1 MDVVARLRTLAVSP
15 DALLLPAAS
24 DDDIASLTRRFPVP
38 VPTELVRLL
47 AVTTGSRRAGSLLDL
62 DLTGSS
68 HDVEASE
75 LLPAGHPV
83 ASDGA
88 GNFWLLDL
96 TPDTTESAPV
106 FFLSHDPPVLLY
118 QWPDLAA
125 FVDALLDDSGAVA
138 DRAHEQALQVYGSRP
153 GALSYE
159 SAATRGDQALR
170 DLAHRLGDGWT
181 YVDLRQRTEGDG
193 LVWGRYGPRTRLAR
207 AGWERMFGYA
217 PYLRPRRSWRRFG
230 RVAS

>member
-1 MDVVARLRTLAVSP
+1 MDVVERLRALAASP
-15 DALLLPAAS
+15 DAAVLPPANG
-24 DDDIASLTRRFPVP
+24 DDVASLARRFPVP
-38 VPTELVRLL
+38 VPAELVRLL
-47 AVTTGSRRAGSLLDL
+47 AVTTGARRTGALLDL
-62 DLTGSS
+62 DLTGGS
-68 HDVEASE
+68 HDVEASD

-83 ASDGA
+83 AGDGS

-96 TPDTTESAPV
+96 TPDTTETAPV

-118 QWPDLAA
+118 QWPDLAT
-125 FVDALLDDSGAVA
+125 FVAALLDDAGAVA
-138 DRAHEQALQVYGSRP
+138 ERAHEQALRVYGSRP

-170 DLAHRLGDGWT
+170 ELAHRLGDGWT

-207 AGWERMFGYA
+207 AGWERIFGYA
-217 PYLRPRRSWRRFG
+217 PYLKPRRSWRRFG
-230 RVAS
+230 RLAS